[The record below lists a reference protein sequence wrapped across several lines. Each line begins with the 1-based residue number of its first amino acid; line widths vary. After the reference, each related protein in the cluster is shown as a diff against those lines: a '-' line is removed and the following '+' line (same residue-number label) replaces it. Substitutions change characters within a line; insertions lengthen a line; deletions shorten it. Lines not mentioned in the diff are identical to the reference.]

1 MSRSYP
7 EELLLDMVQLSFL
20 TNGSKAIFISQ
31 PFRKSTKVLGNES
44 CFRLMAPRVANFVE
58 RASPRQI
65 WELGGLRPFWTAHR
79 GCGTPSRSSR
89 RYPGARLGLPDPN
102 HSIQSTPRPGL
113 TLGTYGVSAGPR
125 RAPRCHRSIGP
136 EEEFSYGVR
145 MAQIGAGLRQG
156 PQPGDA
162 DTPFRNNKPSTL
174 TDSGGDCRWYRTSRR
189 EARHRRLCAPV
200 RALFTHRHAMTPFSP
215 GHCAH
220 FERGAGSYT

>member
-1 MSRSYP
+1 MAP
-7 EELLLDMVQLSFL
+7 TQ
-20 TNGSKAIFISQ
+20 
-31 PFRKSTKVLGNES
+31 
-44 CFRLMAPRVANFVE
+44 FRLVNPSETELKWDKGKSCLERLQGQTLEPLTLEPLKSEFCFE

-102 HSIQSTPRPGL
+102 HSIQSTPRLGL